1 MNINALKREM
11 KKLEKFFVDPSGEIY
26 TATELHEKLARE
38 ICEKN
43 HWEWKLSGLYS
54 AEDFLLEKK
63 GYIKVA
69 KYDVFKYVAMS
80 KIYVKNKHIFE
91 NAIYISELLNLK
103 LEIYYKKSRRLLKTS
118 CLLFIKKQKIFN

>member
-43 HWEWKLSGLYS
+43 HWEWKISGLYS

-63 GYIKVA
+63 GYIQVA

-103 LEIYYKKSRRLLKTS
+103 LEIY
-118 CLLFIKKQKIFN
+118 

>member
-43 HWEWKLSGLYS
+43 HWEWKISGLYS

-63 GYIKVA
+63 GYICIILFFA
-69 KYDVFKYVAMS
+69 
-80 KIYVKNKHIFE
+80 
-91 NAIYISELLNLK
+91 
-103 LEIYYKKSRRLLKTS
+103 
-118 CLLFIKKQKIFN
+118 LFIN

>member
-69 KYDVFKYVAMS
+69 KYDVFKYVAMT
-80 KIYVKNKHIFE
+80 KIYVKN
-91 NAIYISELLNLK
+91 NIYLKMQIISR
-103 LEIYYKKSRRLLKTS
+103 S
-118 CLLFIKKQKIFN
+118 

>member
-43 HWEWKLSGLYS
+43 HWEWKISGLYS

-80 KIYVKNKHIFE
+80 KI
-91 NAIYISELLNLK
+91 
-103 LEIYYKKSRRLLKTS
+103 
-118 CLLFIKKQKIFN
+118 CLLYTSDAADE

>member
-43 HWEWKLSGLYS
+43 HWEWKISGLYS
-54 AEDFLLEKK
+54 R
-63 GYIKVA
+63 I
-69 KYDVFKYVAMS
+69 
-80 KIYVKNKHIFE
+80 
-91 NAIYISELLNLK
+91 
-103 LEIYYKKSRRLLKTS
+103 
-118 CLLFIKKQKIFN
+118 

>member
-26 TATELHEKLARE
+26 TATELHEKL
-38 ICEKN
+38 
-43 HWEWKLSGLYS
+43 
-54 AEDFLLEKK
+54 
-63 GYIKVA
+63 A

-103 LEIYYKKSRRLLKTS
+103 LEIY
-118 CLLFIKKQKIFN
+118 

>member
-1 MNINALKREM
+1 MNINEFRDI
-11 KKLEKFFVDPSGEIY
+11 KKLKKFFVDPTGEIY
-26 TATELHEKLARE
+26 LTEDLHEILARE
-38 ICEKN
+38 ICKKN
-43 HWEWKLSGLYS
+43 HWEWKLPGLYS

-69 KYDVFKYVAMS
+69 KYDVFKYVTMS

-103 LEIYYKKSRRLLKTS
+103 LEIY
-118 CLLFIKKQKIFN
+118 